1 MLKIIGTLTACLI
14 LSTATAQESRTG
26 NLEVSAP
33 WARATPKGAKV
44 GGAYL
49 SVRNS
54 GSTPDRLIGGSV
66 DAAKRV
72 EVHTMSM
79 ENGVMR
85 MREVK
90 GGFEVKPGETLELKP
105 GGNHLMFMDLQ
116 RPLQAGDKVKG
127 ELRFEKAGSVP
138 VEFEVRPLGGQ
149 AGHGH

>member
-1 MLKIIGTLTACLI
+1 MLRIFQILAACLI
-14 LSTATAQESRTG
+14 LSTATAQELRAG
-26 NLEVSAP
+26 DIAVSAP

-44 GGAYL
+44 GGGYL

-54 GSTPDRLIGGSV
+54 GSTPDRLIGGSLES
-66 DAAKRV
+66 AKRV
-72 EVHTMSM
+72 EVHTMTM

-90 GGFEVKPGETLELKP
+90 GGFEIKPGETLELKP

-116 RPLQAGDKVKG
+116 RPLQAGEKVKG

>member
-1 MLKIIGTLTACLI
+1 MLKIFQVLTACLM
-14 LSTATAQESRTG
+14 LAALTAQE
-26 NLEVSAP
+26 LHAADIEVSAP
-33 WARATPKGAKV
+33 WARATPKGATV

-66 DAAKRV
+66 ESAKRV
-72 EVHTMSM
+72 EAHTMRM
-79 ENGVMR
+79 ENGVMQ

-90 GGFEVKPGETLELKP
+90 GGFEIKPGETLELKP

-116 RPLQAGDKVKG
+116 RPLQAGEKVKG